1 MDISSP
7 CGKSVLKNVDS
18 FPGLQPSANQ
28 AQSPNSSL
36 SDRLVSD
43 LVNAVDESLNIK
55 DVGEESLNI
64 KDFVEES
71 LNLKDVGKEYVGIK
85 DVGEVEHASSNEEI
99 ISGVEERDACEG
111 PKAQQGKI
119 TQKCLNKC
127 VTFPNANGVLPRNAS
142 SDMVEE
148 EPKTAMQTPFVEE
161 HLHQAYSRSVSLPA
175 PSKLL
180 SAMKGS
186 REKEGLSPGKL
197 TVTWAPDVYDPPTT
211 SMSHTVTGKKQQ
223 KSKNKKN
230 WKRDGKKGQKG
241 SSSRGKEK
249 KQYRKGG
256 ASERSHRYLDSR
268 ETLVGT
274 NNDFGDLVVGSP
286 DQHSYCGSSFL
297 KNSLTSMHYPVAEA
311 L

>member
-1 MDISSP
+1 MD
-7 CGKSVLKNVDS
+7 
-18 FPGLQPSANQ
+18 GLNWLLEKKCCDA
-28 AQSPNSSL
+28 L
-36 SDRLVSD
+36 LE
-43 LVNAVDESLNIK
+43 L
-55 DVGEESLNI
+55 
-64 KDFVEES
+64 
-71 LNLKDVGKEYVGIK
+71 
-85 DVGEVEHASSNEEI
+85 ASSGHLLI
-99 ISGVEERDACEG
+99 GFI
-111 PKAQQGKI
+111 
-119 TQKCLNKC
+119 
-127 VTFPNANGVLPRNAS
+127 VL
-142 SDMVEE
+142 V
-148 EPKTAMQTPFVEE
+148 Q
-161 HLHQAYSRSVSLPA
+161 A

>member
-55 DVGEESLNI
+55 DVEEESLNI

-99 ISGVEERDACEG
+99 ISGVEKRKPCDG

-119 TQKCLNKC
+119 TQNCLNKC

-142 SDMVEE
+142 SDMAEE
-148 EPKTAMQTPFVEE
+148 EPETAMQT
-161 HLHQAYSRSVSLPA
+161 PA

>member
-7 CGKSVLKNVDS
+7 RGKSVLKNVDS

-71 LNLKDVGKEYVGIK
+71 LNLKDVRKEYVGIK

-99 ISGVEERDACEG
+99 ISGVEKRDACDG

-119 TQKCLNKC
+119 TQTCLNKC
-127 VTFPNANGVLPRNAS
+127 VTFPNANGVLPRNAF
-142 SDMVEE
+142 SDMAEE
-148 EPKTAMQTPFVEE
+148 EPETAM
-161 HLHQAYSRSVSLPA
+161 RMPA